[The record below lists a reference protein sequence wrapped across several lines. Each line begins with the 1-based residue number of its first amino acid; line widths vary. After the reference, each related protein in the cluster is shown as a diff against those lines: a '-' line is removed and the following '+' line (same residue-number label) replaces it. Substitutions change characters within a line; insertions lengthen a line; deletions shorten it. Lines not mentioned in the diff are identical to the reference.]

1 MVDPVKTAES
11 REAEIY
17 AQRVGSTIRGKWHV
31 DALLGVGGMAAVY
44 AGTHRN
50 GQRAALK
57 VLHVNFARDK
67 TVCERFTREAYVSNR
82 IQHPACVQ
90 VLDDDVTDEEEPYLV
105 MELLVGKTLREVWRE
120 LGPRVPVAQA
130 LGFTVPILDCLSA
143 CHAVGVI
150 HRDLKPANIFVCD
163 TGAIKVLDFGIAQ
176 FRSAAA
182 EHTATGTALGTPSYM
197 APEQAMGLVDQL
209 DGRADL
215 FSVGA
220 MLHALVTGHRINKA
234 RTENEALILAAT
246 KPVPSAARIAPD
258 LPVEVIAL
266 IDKSLAWDR
275 RNRFADAREM
285 LEAVQATIAAV
296 RSPRTAATPAGP
308 TAAARARG
316 GTIEFEPDYGAQQPP
331 VEVAAP
337 EEPSPD
343 GWGVAADDPRLD
355 ALRDAYRR
363 IDRVLPSVRQL
374 GWDHGS
380 TTRALRGAFEAIAE
394 LASNA
399 PVECAVLPYSFTWAE
414 HTIWEPAAPF
424 DAVPYNLF
432 ACGVRGIRLTRGIT
446 FDELRSLLSLFLLE
460 PGRDLPPEDD
470 LASSLWERGLEHVEV
485 DVADAFVEGDAAVRE
500 AFYGEADEVEKQAIE
515 ARAHASRV
523 EARAMAV
530 STDRDALQASRAQQ
544 ASPMHLDGVVR
555 AVLADQLAVSG
566 EAWNDR
572 YVDVL
577 LEGLVD
583 AGRHKDAPVVLASL
597 RASAADLA
605 VAGQLKAVVTL
616 HRELVERATDR
627 LPATVVAQLQR
638 ALSGALFGG
647 ETLALALR
655 ALETDPAGLET
666 LAPVLDTLS
675 VRELPVVLEGLKRPF
690 ATPVRS
696 ALLAFVARVMVGHEA
711 QVAAATAQLDTDTA
725 CSLVELLAAAN
736 SPAAREALAT
746 LLRSEDLAVRLEA
759 KLRLA
764 SSPEAAQ
771 GELVAMLENR
781 SSAARTAALGT
792 LARHRMVG
800 AWPMVARMVR
810 AGEFPERPPEE
821 QRAVL
826 DTILLLGGDRGEPL
840 ALEMAKKS
848 GVLASGRREALR
860 VCVIDAL
867 GQHARSQ
874 AALDA
879 MREIAQTRWGTS
891 EETRGAAQAAADRI
905 ATRVGRPAGGAAPS
919 EGTP

>member
-11 REAEIY
+11 PETESY
-17 AQRVGSTIRGKWHV
+17 AQRVGSTIRGKWRV

-57 VLHVNFARDK
+57 ILHANFARDK

-105 MELLVGKTLREVWRE
+105 MELLVGKTLREVWRD
-120 LGPRVPVAQA
+120 LGPRVPAAEA
-130 LGFTVPILDCLSA
+130 LGFMVPILDCLAA

-163 TGAIKVLDFGIAQ
+163 SAAVKVLDFGIAQ

-220 MLHALVTGHRINKA
+220 MIHALVTGHRINKA

-275 RNRFADAREM
+275 RNRFADAPEM
-285 LEAVQATIAAV
+285 LHAVRTTIAEL
-296 RSPRTAATPAGP
+296 RSPRAAAGTTAAE
-308 TAAARARG
+308 RARG
-316 GTIEFEPDYGAQQPP
+316 GTIEFEPDYADQQQLE
-331 VEVAAP
+331 VEPALPAP
-337 EEPSPD
+337 EGS
-343 GWGVAADDPRLD
+343 GVAADDPRLD
-355 ALRDAYRR
+355 GLRDAFRR
-363 IDRVLPSVRQL
+363 VDRVLPSVRQL
-374 GWDHGS
+374 GWEHGS
-380 TTRALRGAFEAIAE
+380 TTRALRGAFETIAE
-394 LASNA
+394 LAARA
-399 PVECAVLPYSFTWAE
+399 PVECAVLPYSFTWGE
-414 HTIWEPAAPF
+414 HTLWEPAAPF

-432 ACGVRGIRLTRGIT
+432 ACGVRAIRVTRGVT
-446 FDELRSLLSLFLLE
+446 LDELRSLLSLFLLE

-470 LASSLWERGLEHVEV
+470 LASALWERALEHIEVE
-485 DVADAFVEGDAAVRE
+485 VADAFVEGDAAVRE
-500 AFYGEADEVEKQAIE
+500 AFYGEADEVEKQAVA

-530 STDRDALQASRAQQ
+530 STDRDALQASRTAQ

-555 AVLADQLAVSG
+555 AVLAEQLVLQG

-583 AGRHKDAPVVLASL
+583 AGRRKDAPAVLASL
-597 RASAADLA
+597 HASAADLA
-605 VAGQLKAVVTL
+605 VSGQLQAVVTL

-638 ALSGALFGG
+638 ALAGALFGG

-655 ALETDPAGLET
+655 TLETDPAGLQT

-675 VRELPVVLEGLKRPF
+675 VKELPVVLEALKRPF
-690 ATPVRS
+690 AAPVRS
-696 ALLAFVARVMVGHEA
+696 ALLAFVGRVMAGREA
-711 QVAAATAQLDTDTA
+711 QVAAAATQLDTETA
-725 CSLVELLAAAN
+725 CALVELLAAVS
-736 SPAAREALAT
+736 SPAARESLGM
-746 LLRSEDLAVRLEA
+746 LLQSENLAVRLEA

-764 SSPEAAQ
+764 SGPEAAQ
-771 GELVAMLENR
+771 AELVAMLENR
-781 SSAARTAALGT
+781 STAARTAALGT
-792 LARHRMVG
+792 LARHRMVN
-800 AWPMVARMVR
+800 AWPTVARMIR
-810 AGEFPERPPEE
+810 ASEFPERPPEE

-826 DTILLLGGDRGEPL
+826 DTMLLLGPDRGEPL
-840 ALEMAKKS
+840 ALELAKKS
-848 GVLASGRREALR
+848 SVLSSGKREALR
-860 VCVIDAL
+860 VCAIDAL
-867 GQHARSQ
+867 GEHARSQ

-879 MREIAQTRWGTS
+879 LRELAQARWGTS
-891 EETRGAAQAAADRI
+891 DETRGAAQAAADRI
-905 ATRVGRPAGGAAPS
+905 AARIAGGEGAP
-919 EGTP
+919 

>member
-1 MVDPVKTAES
+1 VPPAE
-11 REAEIY
+11 
-17 AQRVGSTIRGKWHV
+17 
-31 DALLGVGGMAAVY
+31 
-44 AGTHRN
+44 
-50 GQRAALK
+50 
-57 VLHVNFARDK
+57 
-67 TVCERFTREAYVSNR
+67 
-82 IQHPACVQ
+82 
-90 VLDDDVTDEEEPYLV
+90 
-105 MELLVGKTLREVWRE
+105 
-120 LGPRVPVAQA
+120 A
-130 LGFTVPILDCLSA
+130 LGFMVPILDCLAA

-163 TGAIKVLDFGIAQ
+163 SAAVKVLDFGIAQ

-220 MLHALVTGHRINKA
+220 MIHALVTGHRINKA

-258 LPVEVIAL
+258 LPVDVLAL

-275 RNRFADAREM
+275 RNRFADASEM
-285 LEAVQATIAAV
+285 LQAVRATIAEL
-296 RSPRTAATPAGP
+296 RSPRASGGQ
-308 TAAARARG
+308 TAAARTRG
-316 GTIEFEPDYGAQQPP
+316 GTIEFEPDYADQPKL
-331 VEVAAP
+331 EVAAD

-343 GWGVAADDPRLD
+343 GWAVAADDPRLD
-355 ALRDAYRR
+355 ALRDAYKR

-374 GWDHGS
+374 GWEHGS
-380 TTRALRGAFEAIAE
+380 TARALRGAFEAMAE
-394 LASNA
+394 LASKA
-399 PVECAVLPYSFTWAE
+399 PVECAVLPYSFTWGE
-414 HTIWEPAAPF
+414 HVLWEPAAPF

-432 ACGVRGIRLTRGIT
+432 ACGVRAIRITRGVT
-446 FDELRSLLSLFLLE
+446 LDELRSLLSLFLLE

-470 LASSLWERGLEHVEV
+470 LASALWERALEHIEVEA
-485 DVADAFVEGDAAVRE
+485 ADAFVEGDAAVRE
-500 AFYGEADEVEKQAIE
+500 AFYGEADEVEKQAVA

-530 STDRDALQASRAQQ
+530 STDRDALQASRSGQ

-555 AVLADQLAVSG
+555 AVLADQLVMPG

-605 VAGQLKAVVTL
+605 VAGQLQVVVAL

-627 LPATVVAQLQR
+627 LPATVVGQLQR

-675 VRELPVVLEGLKRPF
+675 ARELPVVLEALKRPF
-690 ATPVRS
+690 AMPVRS
-696 ALLAFVARVMVGHEA
+696 ALLAFVGRVMAGHEA
-711 QVAAATAQLDTDTA
+711 QVAAATAQLDTDTG
-725 CSLVELLAAAN
+725 CSLVEVLAGAS
-736 SPAAREALAT
+736 SPAAREALGT
-746 LLRSEDLAVRLEA
+746 LVRAENLAVRLEA

-764 SSPEAAQ
+764 SGPEAAQ

-781 SSAARTAALGT
+781 SSAARAAALGT
-792 LARHRMVG
+792 LARHRMAN
-800 AWPMVARMVR
+800 AWPMVARVVR
-810 AGEFPERPPEE
+810 TSDFPERPPEE

-826 DTILLLGGDRGEPL
+826 DTILLLGLDRGEPL
-840 ALEMAKKS
+840 ALELAKKS
-848 GVLASGRREALR
+848 GVLASGKREALR
-860 VCVIDAL
+860 ICAIDAL
-867 GQHARSQ
+867 GEHARSQ

-879 MREIAQTRWGTS
+879 MRELAQSRWGTS
-891 EETRGAAQAAADRI
+891 DETRGAAQAAADRI
-905 ATRVGRPAGGAAPS
+905 ASRMAGPERAP
-919 EGTP
+919 